1 MVRAVFSKVVTMTQ
15 ATQLRVIPDSET
27 FSAVTKYLGQK
38 KVEAVFSIRRDAKA
52 PRYEKKALFD
62 FSKVSEEE
70 LYLLAMYSAK
80 VKLQAILRNLSS
92 EVMLN
97 STTLA
102 AINVKADLLDSDKVP
117 TDPITAATKSI
128 MKATGLDEAAAKA
141 VLDQDKTKAAATK
154 PQPKVKAA

>member
-1 MVRAVFSKVVTMTQ
+1 MTQ
-15 ATQLRVIPDSET
+15 ATQLRMIPDSET

-52 PRYEKKALFD
+52 PRHEKKALFD
-62 FSKVSEEE
+62 FGKVSEEE
-70 LYLLAMYSAK
+70 LFLMAMYSAK

-102 AINVKADLLDSDKVP
+102 AIDVKADLLEADKAPSDPV
-117 TDPITAATKSI
+117 TAATKSI
-128 MKATGLDEAAAKA
+128 MKATGLEEAAAKA
-141 VLDQDKTKAAATK
+141 VLDQAKTKAAATK